1 MIRELMST
9 RLKWIAPMSKY
20 EQAIIKIRLQP
31 YFATL
36 KELHAKSSDICNRL
50 RKQIVEE
57 P

>member
-1 MIRELMST
+1 MST

-36 KELHAKSSDICNRL
+36 KELHAKSSDICSRL
-50 RKQIVEE
+50 RKQIDEE
-57 P
+57 L